1 MSQIVKKLSCTKLP
15 PFSDLFN
22 VMGAQGADCN
32 AACNEQGLTCNTHIN
47 TREDS
52 KIMNN
57 AGIPFC
63 YRYSSSNTWFNNDQ
77 PGYVAG
83 TSDPNRYR
91 CIGFKKV
98 PESVPCT
105 GNYWSVQRLCACD
118 NSGKLMPLGSALQSV
133 HQRFSLTLY
142 SILETLCSNLESDD
156 YKSIV
161 F

>member
-1 MSQIVKKLSCTKLP
+1 MYKIPKLP

-98 PESVPCT
+98 PKSVPCT
-105 GNYWSVQRLCACD
+105 ANYWSVQRLCACD
-118 NSGKLMPLGSALQSV
+118 NSGMFSFSLNLYYFALQIAKQQLSSKE
-133 HQRFSLTLY
+133 HGG
-142 SILETLCSNLESDD
+142 SIR
-156 YKSIV
+156 V
-161 F
+161 

>member
-1 MSQIVKKLSCTKLP
+1 MFQIVKKLSCTKLP

-91 CIGFKKV
+91 CIGFKTV
-98 PESVPCT
+98 PKSVPCT

-118 NSGKLMPLGSALQSV
+118 NSGKFY
-133 HQRFSLTLY
+133 QRFSLTY

-156 YKSIV
+156 YKMIV